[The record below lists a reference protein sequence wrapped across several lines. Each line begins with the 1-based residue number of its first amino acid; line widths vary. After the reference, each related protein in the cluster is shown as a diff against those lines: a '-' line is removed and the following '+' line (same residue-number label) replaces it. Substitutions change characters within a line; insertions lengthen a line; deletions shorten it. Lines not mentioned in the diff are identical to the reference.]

1 MDPEIPYEILVYDR
15 AFDFVG
21 WVGRPLD
28 VKPVIR
34 HNVKSTATFRID
46 ADHKRAAD
54 LKAPGARVMIYKH
67 GRFEMSGPVRHVGGP
82 FTIGP
87 DLTFTVESDFRV
99 VNNWLAWPKPGA
111 PISGGQDVEY
121 RTITGPA
128 ETVVKT
134 VMAENAARLGYPL
147 TVAPSL
153 GRGAVGTYTFRFHPI
168 YDRLFPAV
176 DQAGIGV
183 TVRLEGKGLLLDC
196 YEPRDYEHQL
206 SPDDGTVVGGTFSLT
221 APSTTR
227 VVVGGQ
233 GEGVLREFRA
243 FSDPTRESE
252 WNDVIETLQDA
263 RDTAEGDIYQAR
275 ADEAL
280 AAGAAMAGLSLELS
294 ETRHFRYG
302 GEGLRVGDR
311 VTASIDGQ
319 LFTDVLR
326 EVRLSWDQTGDR
338 ATPVLGERSDDT
350 DTRLAK
356 KLRALERGDTD
367 RMAR

>member
-1 MDPEIPYEILVYDR
+1 
-15 AFDFVG
+15 
-21 WVGRPLD
+21 
-28 VKPVIR
+28 
-34 HNVKSTATFRID
+34 
-46 ADHKRAAD
+46 
-54 LKAPGARVMIYKH
+54 MIYKH

-82 FTIGP
+82 FTLGP

-99 VNNWLAWPKPGA
+99 VNNWLGWPVPDA
-111 PISGGQDVEY
+111 PISGGQTVEY

-147 TVAPSL
+147 TVAEDE
-153 GRGAVGTYTFRFHPI
+153 GRGAVGTYSFRFHPI

-183 TVRLEGKGLLLDC
+183 TVRMEGQGLLLDC
-196 YEPRDYEHQL
+196 YEPRDYEHRL

-243 FSDPTRESE
+243 FSDH
-252 WNDVIETLQDA
+252 A

-294 ETRHFRYG
+294 ETKHFRYG

-311 VTASIDGQ
+311 VTAEIDGQ

-326 EVRLSWDQTGDR
+326 EVRLSWDKTGDV